1 MRRVAGILVSL
12 VALGEIAVGVVLV
25 LFPETVVEFLLGARV
40 GPSGTLIARMA
51 ALAITALGLA
61 WWEDRNSHDRA
72 RLRQV
77 AIGFVGYN
85 VGVGLLFLAYAWGA
99 DRLLRIRWRALPS
112 QSWSTEHHPSRRPD
126 EEMQV
131 LSCQPELSGRP
142 KLSFGDAFL

>member
-1 MRRVAGILVSL
+1 
-12 VALGEIAVGVVLV
+12 
-25 LFPETVVEFLLGARV
+25 
-40 GPSGTLIARMA
+40 MA

-99 DRLLRIRWRALPS
+99 DRLLPFAWLVGIAHTLA
-112 QSWSTEHHPSRRPD
+112 
-126 EEMQV
+126 
-131 LSCQPELSGRP
+131 GI
-142 KLSFGDAFL
+142 AFAVVVYRTPPVATTG